1 MSLANSKSSVNR
13 PVQRDSA
20 PGCEPS
26 ALPRGRCPRT
36 PGPSLGD
43 GDANGVISSPGAGR
57 ALPQNLRGRQRLTLI
72 GPPRRPLPPRRTRGS
87 HRDAKGAGSARSA
100 PRRTCGTMSDSP
112 VISKQFTGDEA
123 GPPLVSVSKASA
135 QQARP
140 TARISELAERALLAA
155 ARFPPGA
162 ATGGRPNAPRMA
174 SGQSRRPGGVSLS
187 SEHRMPDRPAP
198 SRSAREVASRSE
210 RRLRARLSR
219 TGPPRCAMSARGRM
233 RGRIGTASVRDRVSR
248 AEDRNPLLG
257 AEPPEGARSWSSRH
271 ASSRPVVAG
280 CGVPLEQCL
289 PTRWP
294 PRSVSAVICR
304 ATVLDVAQARCQAQ
318 VRRRTPH

>member
-155 ARFPPGA
+155 ARFPPG
-162 ATGGRPNAPRMA
+162 
-174 SGQSRRPGGVSLS
+174 RRQ
-187 SEHRMPDRPAP
+187 
-198 SRSAREVASRSE
+198 
-210 RRLRARLSR
+210 
-219 TGPPRCAMSARGRM
+219 
-233 RGRIGTASVRDRVSR
+233 
-248 AEDRNPLLG
+248 
-257 AEPPEGARSWSSRH
+257 
-271 ASSRPVVAG
+271 
-280 CGVPLEQCL
+280 LEQ
-289 PTRWP
+289 
-294 PRSVSAVICR
+294 R
-304 ATVLDVAQARCQAQ
+304 AQNAR
-318 VRRRTPH
+318 